1 MLKTEITKT
10 ETFFG
15 NAIVDKALSI
25 VGIKEE
31 QLSEIPVVTFAGESK
46 AAKSTLVAKLGDSS
60 YEPGMMI
67 LTGKGSTTSCP
78 TYTVIDPNANDANI
92 CICIKNE
99 EQVRDSLLMN
109 FKDSL
114 VKGLKSILSSMPK
127 DSVAITQFLDK
138 AVEDRLADEDAKFRV
153 SKLLRGESAIKYR
166 ELMKKLL
173 NCLIDHA
180 DNTFRDTYF
189 ETKKESEKDASMML
203 SILVDQVLTL
213 ADNAVGVERLL
224 SSEMSDD
231 HQEKIIPQMINLII
245 EEGNSCLKDSFFPSV
260 ASEDSSNDLVRS
272 AINSTPIWYQTGLKG
287 TEFETVMKKITN
299 SKEYQEQSV
308 ACLIEII
315 TIKVPG
321 KGLYINNLNGTASFA
336 NNGTAYIV
344 GDLIG
349 LSNDGLENVNMLAR
363 KAMLDTVKY
372 DVVIYV
378 GKITTIPAVHTSY
391 LKVILQTIRPAKLI
405 LALTFCDKDDIFDS
419 DDEIEEE
426 IIKQMIHR
434 RQTEF
439 LGLIKG
445 IGVTDAPIIMPTQS
459 DVICLANIVP
469 KRLGEAAE
477 KVFKSDIPYN
487 MLRNSIASGYN
498 QVRQRIHISG
508 ITEQSVF
515 MKPSISTENVIGDTI
530 SKLTQE
536 INAELNDLKARSNNI
551 HHWTLDAALLKLLNG
566 NEHISNAHKW
576 DNIHISVYTNI
587 RQVLL
592 ESYGTIKFEGA
603 LKIGN
608 ERDADRVRKEFYA
621 NLLTELSKASVL
633 LVLNNSKNT
642 IEKSECYQK
651 IRVLARQP
659 KYNKWLIFEELRKVL
674 LNAVT
679 QNEYL
684 ERLLKECFENACHA
698 TYRRI
703 LF

>member
-1 MLKTEITKT
+1 MSKNQFTQK

-31 QLSEIPVVTFAGESK
+31 QFSEIPVVTFAGESK
-46 AAKSTLVAKLGDSS
+46 AAKSTLVGKLGDRD
-60 YEPGMMI
+60 YEHGMMT
-67 LTGKGSTTSCP
+67 LTGKGSTTPCP
-78 TYTVIDPNANDANI
+78 TYTVIDPNASDASI
-92 CICIKNE
+92 CVCIKTE

-127 DSVAITQFLDK
+127 DSIAIDKFIDK
-138 AVEDRLADEDAKFRV
+138 AVEDRVADEDAKFRV
-153 SKLLRGESAIKYR
+153 SKLLKGESATKYSV
-166 ELMKKLL
+166 LMKKLL

-180 DNTFRDTYF
+180 DSTFRDTYF
-189 ETKKESEKDASMML
+189 ETKRESEKDANMML
-203 SILVDQVLTL
+203 SILVDQVLTIMDSQIETEKTL
-213 ADNAVGVERLL
+213 GAKELDEY
-224 SSEMSDD
+224 
-231 HQEKIIPQMINLII
+231 QEKIIPQMIKLII
-245 EEGNSCLKDSFFPSV
+245 DEGNSCLNNSFFQLGINGDLSSELVESV
-260 ASEDSSNDLVRS
+260 RGS
-272 AINSTPIWYQTGLKG
+272 IPIWYKKGLDG
-287 TEFETVMKKITN
+287 NEFETVIKRITN
-299 SKEYQEQSV
+299 SKDYEEQSV
-308 ACLIEII
+308 ACLIETI

-321 KGLYINNLNGTASFA
+321 KGLCINNLSGVATFESNGK
-336 NNGTAYIV
+336 AYIV
-344 GDLIG
+344 GDFIG

-363 KAMLDTVKY
+363 KAMMDTVKY
-372 DVVIYV
+372 DVVVYV

-391 LKVILQTIRPAKLI
+391 LKAILKTIRPAKLI

-426 IIKQMIHR
+426 AIKKMIQRH
-434 RQTEF
+434 QSDF
-439 LGLIKG
+439 LAFIKG
-445 IGVTDAPIIMPTQS
+445 IGETNAPIIMPTKS
-459 DVICLANIVP
+459 DVVCLANIVP

-477 KVFKSDIPYN
+477 KVFKSEIPYD
-487 MLRNSIASGYN
+487 MLRNSIANGYK

-508 ITEQSVF
+508 INEQSVF
-515 MKPSISTENVIGDTI
+515 MKPSVVTKNVMGDII

-536 INAELNDLKARSNNI
+536 INVELNDLKARSNNI
-551 HHWTLDAALLKLLNG
+551 HHWTLDAALIKLLNG

-587 RQVLL
+587 RRVLL
-592 ESYGTIKFEGA
+592 DSYGTIKFDGA

-608 ERDADRVRKEFYA
+608 ERDADRIRKEFYA

-633 LVLNNSKNT
+633 IILNNSKNT

-659 KYNKWLIFEELRKVL
+659 KYNKWIIFEELRKVL

-679 QNEYL
+679 QKAYL
-684 ERLLKECFENACHA
+684 EKLINDSFENACHA